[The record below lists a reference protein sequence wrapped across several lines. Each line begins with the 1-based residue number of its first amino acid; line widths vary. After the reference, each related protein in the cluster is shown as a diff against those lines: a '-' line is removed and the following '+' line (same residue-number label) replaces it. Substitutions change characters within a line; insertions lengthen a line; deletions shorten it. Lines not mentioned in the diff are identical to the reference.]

1 MGLLGDIFNAMVSK
15 SQEYKAQQ
23 ERLQNRSDA
32 ELTRDYMTSR
42 DRAVKAGAMLNLQE
56 RMDNG
61 TLNRSAVKSEYNRLK
76 NK

>member
-61 TLNRSAVKSEYNRLK
+61 TLNRSAIGCA
-76 NK
+76 